1 MADLLSSITER
12 FTPEV
17 VSRVATQLG
26 ESDTAVARALPTAT
40 TAVLASLVSKANDAG
55 VMRQIFDIVM
65 NRDNDASTPS
75 DVGATVAR
83 AVTGGSATTGLGA
96 TLLSAVL
103 GGRAN
108 DVGAAIGRATGLTKP
123 SSGASLLA
131 LAAPIV
137 LGFLRH
143 RVRQGDLGLSAFTR
157 LLSAERES
165 ITAAVPPALRG
176 FLDTGPTPAGTA
188 RAEAPR
194 SPASPAF
201 ARTVVEEESG
211 NRWAWPVIGGLA
223 LATILWALFGRGGV
237 PEPVTTTLDSAAAA
251 TRTAVDSTL
260 AAGQRTF
267 DTAAGA
273 VGGTARDLGAMV
285 KRALPGGVTLDIPE
299 RGIESKL
306 VAFIEDTSRPVNDT
320 TWFEF
325 DRLNFA
331 SGSATILPESQEQLD
346 NIAAVLKAYPTVN
359 AKIGGYTD
367 NTGDPAANQEL
378 SQARAESVLQALT
391 TKGIAAK
398 RLEAE
403 GYGDKHP
410 AGDNATPEGR
420 AKNRR
425 IALRVTAK

>member
-1 MADLLSSITER
+1 MADLLSAITER
-12 FTPEV
+12 FTPDV

-40 TAVLASLVSKANDAG
+40 TAVLASRAAKASDSG
-55 VMRQIFDIVM
+55 VMRQIFDLVM
-65 NRDNDASTPS
+65 NRDNDASTPN

-83 AVTGGSATTGLGA
+83 AMTAGSAATGLGA

-108 DVGAAIGRATGLTKP
+108 DVGAAIGRASGLTKP

-137 LGFLRH
+137 LGFLRN

-157 LLSAERES
+157 LLSTERES

-176 FLDTGPTPAGTA
+176 FLDTGPTPAATA
-188 RAEAPR
+188 RAA
-194 SPASPAF
+194 ASPAF
-201 ARTVVEEESG
+201 ARPVVEEKSG

-223 LATILWALFGRGGV
+223 LAAILWALFGRGG
-237 PEPVTTTLDSAAAA
+237 PEPVTTALDSAAAA
-251 TRTAVDSTL
+251 TRTGVDSTL
-260 AAGQRTF
+260 AAGQRAF

-273 VGGTARDLGAMV
+273 VSGAVRDLGAMV
-285 KRALPGGVTLDIPE
+285 KRVLPGGVTLDIPE

-331 SGSATILPESQEQLD
+331 SGSATLLPESQEQLD

-359 AKIGGYTD
+359 VKIGGYTD
-367 NTGDPAANQEL
+367 NTGDPTANQQL
-378 SQARAESVLQALT
+378 SQSRAESVMQALT

-398 RLEAE
+398 RLAAE

-410 AGDNATPEGR
+410 VADNATPEGR